1 MAVRQMAADGRN
13 RLDGDESLL
22 LQSGITNTRLVTNVG
37 FSEGATDMSMVT
49 VFVGLDYHQ
58 DSVQVCVMDRAG
70 SVLTNRPCASSWS
83 AIHAVVLP
91 YANRVRAAI
100 EACSG
105 AAELAEDL
113 VGQAGWSVDLAHPG
127 YVARMKQSPD
137 KTDFADARVL
147 ADLERVGYL
156 PRVWLAP
163 RVIRELRRLVRFRQ
177 QLAAQRRN
185 CKLRIRSLLRDGRV
199 RSPEGKAWTVAW
211 LKWLQTTLEVSEQT
225 RWILDRQLAHLAY
238 LSTEIKAVEKRLSE
252 LTTDDPVVEKLLSLT
267 GVGLITAVTLR
278 AEIGH
283 FDRFRNGKQMA
294 RFCGLSPR
302 NASSGQRQADAGLIK
317 AGNPELRAV
326 LIELA
331 HRLARYD
338 RRWGKLAVEL
348 RIAGKPGS
356 VVAAAIANRWVR
368 WLHHQMQVVQAA

>member
-1 MAVRQMAADGRN
+1 
-13 RLDGDESLL
+13 
-22 LQSGITNTRLVTNVG
+22 
-37 FSEGATDMSMVT
+37 MSKLT

-58 DSVQVCVMDRAG
+58 DSVQVCVMDRTG
-70 SVLTNRPCASSWS
+70 TVLTNRACPNSWE
-83 AIHAVVLP
+83 AIRDAAGQNGPV
-91 YANRVRAAI
+91 VRAAI

-105 AAELAEDL
+105 AAELAEEL
-113 VGQAGWSVDLAHPG
+113 VRRAGWSVDLAHPG

-156 PRVWLAP
+156 PRMWLAP
-163 RVIRELRRLVRFRQ
+163 LAIRELRRVSRFRQ
-177 QLAAQRRN
+177 QLVAQRRA
-185 CKLRIRSLLRDGRV
+185 CKLRIRALLRDGRIK
-199 RSPEGKAWTVAW
+199 SPTGKAWSAAW
-211 LKWLQTTLEVSEQT
+211 MQWLQETSEVSEQT

-238 LSTEIKAVEKRLSE
+238 LSTEIRAVEKHLAV
-252 LTTDDPVVEKLLSLT
+252 LTADDPVVQKLLSLR
-267 GVGLITAVTLR
+267 GVGLVTAISLR

-283 FDRFRNGKQMA
+283 FDRFCNGKQMS

-317 AGNPELRAV
+317 AGNAELRAV

-331 HRLARYD
+331 HRLVRYD
-338 RRWGKLAVEL
+338 RRWTKLAMGL

-356 VVAAAIANRWVR
+356 VIAAAVANRWVR
-368 WLHHQMQVVQAA
+368 WLHHEMQTIQAA

>member
-1 MAVRQMAADGRN
+1 
-13 RLDGDESLL
+13 
-22 LQSGITNTRLVTNVG
+22 
-37 FSEGATDMSMVT
+37 MSIVT

-70 SVLTNRPCASSWS
+70 LIATNRPCANSWS
-83 AIHAVVLP
+83 TIRDLVEP
-91 YANRVRAAI
+91 YGDQVRAAI

-105 AAELAEDL
+105 AAELAEEL
-113 VGQAGWSVDLAHPG
+113 VCRAGWSVDLAHPG
-127 YVARMKQSPD
+127 YVARMKQSLD
-137 KTDFADARVL
+137 KTDSADARVL

-163 RVIRELRRLVRFRQ
+163 QVIRELRRLVRFRQ
-177 QLAAQRRN
+177 QLAAQRRD

-199 RSPEGKAWTVAW
+199 RAPEGRPWTVAW
-211 LKWLQTTLEVSEQT
+211 LKWLQTTTAVSEQT
-225 RWILDRQLAHLAY
+225 RWILDRQVANLAY
-238 LSTEIKAVEKRLSE
+238 FSGEIKLVEQRLAE
-252 LTTDDPVVEKLLSLT
+252 VTAEDPVVEKLLGLK
-267 GVGLITAVTLR
+267 GVGLVTAVTLR
-278 AEIGH
+278 AEIGR
-283 FDRFRNGKQMA
+283 FDRFRKGKQLS

-302 NASSGQRQADAGLIK
+302 NASSGQRQADSGLIK

-338 RRWGKLAVEL
+338 RRWGQLAVKL
-348 RIAGKPGS
+348 RIAGKSGS

-368 WLHHQMQVVQAA
+368 WLHHEMQTLQAV

>member
-1 MAVRQMAADGRN
+1 
-13 RLDGDESLL
+13 
-22 LQSGITNTRLVTNVG
+22 
-37 FSEGATDMSMVT
+37 MSKVT

-70 SVLTNRPCASSWS
+70 ALLTNRSCPNSWEMIRNVAGRS
-83 AIHAVVLP
+83 GRTVH
-91 YANRVRAAI
+91 AAI

-105 AAELAEDL
+105 AAELADEL
-113 VGQAGWSVDLAHPG
+113 VSRAGWSVDLAHPG

-137 KTDFADARVL
+137 KTDFGDARVL

-163 RVIRELRRLVRFRQ
+163 FPVRELRRLSRFRQ
-177 QLAAQRRN
+177 QLVAQRRT
-185 CKLRIRSLLRDGRV
+185 CKLRIRALLRDGRV
-199 RSPEGKAWTVAW
+199 KPPDGRAWSAAW
-211 LKWLQTTLEVSEQT
+211 MEWLQYSQEISEQT
-225 RWILDRQLAHLAY
+225 RWILDRHLAHLAY
-238 LSTEIKAVEKRLSE
+238 VSTEIHAVERRLAA
-252 LTTDDPVVEKLLSLT
+252 LTMDDPVVQKLLTLK

-278 AEIGH
+278 AEIGR
-283 FDRFRNGKQMA
+283 FDRFRSGKQMS

-317 AGNPELRAV
+317 AGNAELRAV

-331 HRLARYD
+331 HRLVRYD
-338 RRWGKLAVEL
+338 RRWGKLAVCL
-348 RIAGKPGS
+348 RTGGKPGS

-368 WLHHQMQVVQAA
+368 WLHHEMQTIQAA

>member
-1 MAVRQMAADGRN
+1 MC
-13 RLDGDESLL
+13 L
-22 LQSGITNTRLVTNVG
+22 
-37 FSEGATDMSMVT
+37 
-49 VFVGLDYHQ
+49 
-58 DSVQVCVMDRAG
+58 DRAG
-70 SVLTNRPCASSWS
+70 AVSTNRRCSNSWEV
-83 AIHAVVLP
+83 ICDVVGSHG
-91 YANRVRAAI
+91 RQVRAAI

-105 AAELAEDL
+105 AAELAEEL
-113 VGQAGWSVDLAHPG
+113 VSRAGWSVDLAHPG

-163 RVIRELRRLVRFRQ
+163 FVIRELRRLVRFRQ
-177 QLAAQRRN
+177 QLASQRRN
-185 CKLRIRSLLRDGRV
+185 CKLRIRALLRDGRV
-199 RSPEGKAWTVAW
+199 KPPDGRAWTVGW
-211 LKWLQTTLEVSEQT
+211 MKWLRETTEVSEQT

-238 LSTEIKAVEKRLSE
+238 LSTEIHAVEKRLE
-252 LTTDDPVVEKLLSLT
+252 RLTADDPVVEKLLSLT

-278 AEIGH
+278 AEIGR

-302 NASSGQRQADAGLIK
+302 NASSGQRQADAGLVK

-338 RRWGKLAVEL
+338 RRWGKLAIGL

-356 VVAAAIANRWVR
+356 VIAAAVANRWVR
-368 WLHHQMQVVQAA
+368 WLHHEMQMIQAA